1 MTDSIM
7 SEFSAWVASEETS
20 RAANFRG
27 YVYGIAQA
35 RYVIRRVFR
44 LVEEQATKMGLESL
58 EHQALL
64 QIYGAGGNALT
75 INGLAERL
83 DIVPAFAS
91 RLCKE
96 LQAKGM
102 VTRTRSSLDKRITN
116 VMATDVGERTL
127 RQIDQEV
134 HVHIEYFQKQLG
146 DDSRFAALVIF
157 AFYLGIGV
165 RSPLGV
171 AIHSSVLC
179 PAAGLEE
186 QDLEELDEVP

>member
-1 MTDSIM
+1 MTNPSM

-20 RAANFRG
+20 RASNFRG
-27 YVYGIAQA
+27 YVHGIAQA

-44 LVEEQATKMGLESL
+44 LVEEQATKMGLEPL

-75 INGLAERL
+75 INGLAVRL

-96 LQAKGM
+96 LEAKGM
-102 VTRTRSSLDKRITN
+102 VVRTRSSIDKRITN
-116 VMATDVGERTL
+116 VTATDCGERAL
-127 RQIDQEV
+127 REIDQEV

-146 DDSRFAALVIF
+146 DDSRIAALVIF

-165 RSPLGV
+165 RSPLGA
-171 AIHSSVLC
+171 AIRSSVLS

-186 QDLEELDEVP
+186 LDEVS